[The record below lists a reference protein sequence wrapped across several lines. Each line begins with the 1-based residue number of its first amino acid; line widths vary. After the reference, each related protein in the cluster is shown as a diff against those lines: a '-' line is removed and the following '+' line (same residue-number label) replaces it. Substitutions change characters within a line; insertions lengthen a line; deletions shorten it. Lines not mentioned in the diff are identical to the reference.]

1 MFDQEISWNIKYLL
15 KQFHLDVR
23 AAGYERMQDIL
34 CAEYQLNNVPR
45 SYDPYGQ
52 LAKAI
57 IAYEK
62 ALHRTPKE
70 IKNVEML
77 CTKYGQLLYLELPRF
92 AKLLVN
98 YGVLP
103 QPHSPFIWL
112 LRDDLVGVELSEE
125 GDLLPCFQPKS
136 N

>member
-15 KQFHLDVR
+15 TPFFQSIGNVGL
-23 AAGYERMQDIL
+23 ERIL
-34 CAEYQLNNVPR
+34 YAEYELKSVVT
-45 SYDPYGQ
+45 SYDPYAQ
-52 LAKAI
+52 LAKALRSYQAAI
-57 IAYEK
+57 S
-62 ALHRTPKE
+62 RTNQEQKY
-70 IKNVEML
+70 VENL
-77 CTKYGQLLYLELPRF
+77 CKHYGQLLYLELPRF

-125 GDLLPCFQPKS
+125 GEMLPCFQPKS